1 MKVPLRT
8 AKIKGLSRIYSPGTI
23 GMENPQATE
32 VCVSAELHQNSATG
46 NVKGFQFKKQHGATR
61 GGKVGAAGAGVL

>member
-1 MKVPLRT
+1 M
-8 AKIKGLSRIYSPGTI
+8 